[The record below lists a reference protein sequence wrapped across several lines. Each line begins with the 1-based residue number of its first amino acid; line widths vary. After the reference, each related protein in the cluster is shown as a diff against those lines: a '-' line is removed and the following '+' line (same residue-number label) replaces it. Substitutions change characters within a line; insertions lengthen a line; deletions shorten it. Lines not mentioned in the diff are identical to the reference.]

1 MRIHRLLLLLVAA
14 IAPLTAQTSSTQTP
28 APHDSRSQTP
38 LIAATSSTDNAFELR
53 PKGVQSGHIAPATIT
68 INPVIVAENTG
79 PCYTIRSYAFTPT
92 DPKTGVT
99 KRAGYSTCQPATSS
113 HLRDTSTV
121 TATPQ
126 R

>member
-1 MRIHRLLLLLVAA
+1 MRIHRLLLFLVAA
-14 IAPLTAQTSSTQTP
+14 IAPLTAQSTSPQP
-28 APHDSRSQTP
+28 QVPYDSRLHTP
-38 LIAATSSTDNAFELR
+38 LVAATPSTDKAFELR
-53 PKGVQSGHIAPATIT
+53 PNGIQSGGIAPATIN

-99 KRAGYSTCQPATSS
+99 KRAGYSTCQPATSG
-113 HLRDTSTV
+113 HLRDTITL
-121 TATPQ
+121 TATHQ